1 MTGPYQQQYP
11 QQPGHPQ
18 YPQQPAPPPGAQ
30 GGGGQTAIAV
40 TTKFLWLAWIFFL
53 IKPKIFLNGHEVPA
67 VWGRNVI
74 PVQPGQHH
82 LHIHVPY
89 FLPPK
94 VGPADLAVPVQ
105 PGQTVELEYK
115 TPLWVFSSGSLGA
128 PPQKYK
134 GAGLMIGLTVAL
146 VLIICLCCILNIV
159 ASTN

>member
-11 QQPGHPQ
+11 QQPP
-18 YPQQPAPPPGAQ
+18 PPPGAP
-30 GGGGQTAIAV
+30 GGQTAIAV
-40 TTKFLWLAWIFFL
+40 TTKFMWLAWFFFF
-53 IKPKIFLNGHEVPA
+53 IKPKIFLNGHEVAA

-105 PGQTVELEYK
+105 PGQTVELEYRA
-115 TPLWVFSSGSLGA
+115 PLWAFSGGSLGT
-128 PPQKYK
+128 PPQQYK
-134 GAGLMIGLTVAL
+134 GLGLTIGITVGAVA
-146 VLIICLCCILNIV
+146 IICLCCILNIV
-159 ASTN
+159 ASS